1 MATKLL
7 SNPQE
12 KLSYL
17 QWLVLK
23 SFFSLPVSAP
33 FFLTGGTALAGFYFG
48 HRTSV
53 DLDLFTLQSL
63 NMASLRNCF
72 NKIADSLGG
81 SYRIQTEAET
91 ILTGWI
97 ETKEDKLK
105 VDLVRDVPTH
115 FGEMQT
121 FEMIRIDSLENIGS
135 NKITAIYGRTEAK
148 DYIDLYWIL
157 ENYRETDF
165 DKLLEMAKRKD
176 LGITDFHLGHILL
189 AFKGFQNL
197 PKTTPEISEQKVKSF
212 FEKIGNKLLKKSEAP
227 TWG

>member
-7 SNPQE
+7 SNPQG
-12 KLSYL
+12 KLSPL

-23 SFFSLPVSAP
+23 NFFSSPISAP
-33 FFLTGGTALAGFYFG
+33 FFLTGGTALVGFYFG

-63 NMASLRNCF
+63 NAADLKNCF

-81 SYRIQTEAET
+81 NYKIQTEAGT

-105 VDLVRDVPTH
+105 IDLVQDVPAH
-115 FGEMQT
+115 FGEMQA
-121 FEMIRIDSLENIGS
+121 FGAIRVDSLENIGS

-157 ENYRETDF
+157 KNYQEIDF
-165 DKLLEMAKRKD
+165 DQLMGMAEKKD

-189 AFKGFQNL
+189 AFSGFKNL
-197 PKTTPEISEQKVKSF
+197 PKTTPETSEQEIKSF
-212 FEKIGNKLLKKSEAP
+212 FEQIGDKLLKRSKTPKWE
-227 TWG
+227 